1 MQGLTLWNTVYL
13 ARGVR
18 KVSDTSAP
26 LTVTRLVT
34 TTDAGHGLHA
44 TGFAFDV
51 RRRYSSGAQA
61 EAFQYMLD
69 RLQALNLIAWTRD
82 SRSIHITASGEFDL
96 GSGEDG

>member
-1 MQGLTLWNTVYL
+1 M
-13 ARGVR
+13 
-18 KVSDTSAP
+18 
-26 LTVTRLVT
+26 T
-34 TTDAGHGLHA
+34 TAEGGDGLHA

-96 GSGEDG
+96 GSSDAG